1 MRILKYFWWTLNIGP
16 DGVTCDYFQK
26 PQAEVTTKATEYNLQ
41 ECMDW
46 SPPYTKGV
54 NKLKI
59 LLKCIRTYLSR
70 GNVGGPLDTWIET
83 KDGDDPGNKEALR
96 TVLRGDGANFDDTV
110 TISIAKAS

>member
-1 MRILKYFWWTLNIGP
+1 MSCLEWG
-16 DGVTCDYFQK
+16 
-26 PQAEVTTKATEYNLQ
+26 
-41 ECMDW
+41 
-46 SPPYTKGV
+46 PPYTKGV

-59 LLKCIRTYLSR
+59 LCIRTYLSR

-110 TISIAKAS
+110 TISISNVSRIGVLGNQDRVGITCSPKVRSLQYRIPTNMRSFDKYK